1 LTGVQ
6 LGVNGDIPVPGDYD
20 GDGKTDFA
28 VWRPSNATW
37 YVLLSSTNAAVSQ
50 QWGSTGDVPVPG
62 DYNGDGKTDFAV
74 WRPST
79 GNWLVIN
86 SCAQIIACKTT
97 ISQHWGQ
104 NGDVPLL
111 KSPN

>member
-1 LTGVQ
+1 MEIGERPVCPQ
-6 LGVNGDIPVPGDYD
+6 L
-20 GDGKTDFA
+20 FA
-28 VWRPSNATW
+28 
-37 YVLLSSTNAAVSQ
+37 Q

-62 DYNGDGKTDFAV
+62 DYNRDGKTDFAV

-86 SCAQIIACKTT
+86 GCAQIIACKTT
-97 ISQHWGQ
+97 VSQHWGQ

>member
-1 LTGVQ
+1 MAISLRPATTT
-6 LGVNGDIPVPGDYD
+6 PTE
-20 GDGKTDFA
+20 KTDFA
-28 VWRPSNATW
+28 IWRPSNGTW
-37 YVLLSSTNAAVSQ
+37 HVILSSTKATISR
-50 QWGSTGDVPVPG
+50 QWGLTDDVPVPG
-62 DYNGDGKTDFAV
+62 DYNGDGKADFAV

-79 GNWLVIN
+79 GNWLVID

>member
-1 LTGVQ
+1 
-6 LGVNGDIPVPGDYD
+6 
-20 GDGKTDFA
+20 

-37 YVLLSSTNAAVSQ
+37 YVFLGSTNAAVFQ

-74 WRPST
+74 WRTST
-79 GNWLVIN
+79 GNRLVIN
-86 SCAQIIACKTT
+86 SCAQITAGKTT

>member
-1 LTGVQ
+1 
-6 LGVNGDIPVPGDYD
+6 
-20 GDGKTDFA
+20 
-28 VWRPSNATW
+28 
-37 YVLLSSTNAAVSQ
+37 
-50 QWGSTGDVPVPG
+50 VPG

-104 NGDVPLL
+104 DGDVPLL
-111 KSPN
+111 KSPNLNVPGSP